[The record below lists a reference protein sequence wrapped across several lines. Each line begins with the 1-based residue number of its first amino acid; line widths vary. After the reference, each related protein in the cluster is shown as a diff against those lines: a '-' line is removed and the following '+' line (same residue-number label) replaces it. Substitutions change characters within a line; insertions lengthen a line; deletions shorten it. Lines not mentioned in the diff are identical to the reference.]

1 MQHANAVRTDG
12 DATSP
17 GMRSASRC
25 GKKKKKKKTADE
37 AKAIA
42 ITHMNAL
49 SWWSALPALPNKI
62 VPKMLAAMSII
73 SEAAMPTSPR
83 ERVPRYVHDRGASA
97 YGRVRSLAVSVVMEL
112 LGEHEEADAATP
124 MARGLLLS
132 ARSSS
137 FLELAAR
144 RPS

>member
-62 VPKMLAAMSII
+62 VPKMLAAMSI
-73 SEAAMPTSPR
+73 
-83 ERVPRYVHDRGASA
+83 
-97 YGRVRSLAVSVVMEL
+97 SLGSVQVLSWRMNSTY
-112 LGEHEEADAATP
+112 H
-124 MARGLLLS
+124 RLLLAQRMDSHESKSLGFLFFITDGRAVVS
-132 ARSSS
+132 AGHMDVDGDVNHQ
-137 FLELAAR
+137 
-144 RPS
+144 